1 MTTVHDIRFPREI
14 QFGERQRECLG
25 LNTAIRY
32 AESPCRDLYQD
43 SQEVVVRY
51 RELGQSGIEASVV
64 GLGAWA
70 IGGWMWGGTD
80 ESESIRAI
88 HAALDAGINLIDT
101 APIYGFGRSEQIVGK
116 AIHDRRERVVL
127 ATKCSMVCNPT
138 VGYFKFR
145 SDAAGPNPNGHII
158 IHIYA
163 GPESVRK
170 EVESSLLRL
179 QIDHIDLLQTHWQDT
194 TTPIAETMEC
204 LLDLKSQG
212 KIRAIGA
219 CNATADQLGQY
230 CQVGPFDTDQEKF
243 SLVNRDIEQDQLPFC
258 RENNVAVLAYSPLG
272 RGLLTGKIGPDRQ
285 FTPGDQRAVDPMFS
299 VENRKRVADMIALWQ
314 PLCESHNVTPAQ
326 LITAWTA
333 AQPGLTHVLCGI
345 RTVEQATEN
354 AAAGDLELSADELKV
369 IDDSYG
375 QYLAAQST

>member
-1 MTTVHDIRFPREI
+1 MRFRK
-14 QFGERQRECLG
+14 
-25 LNTAIRY
+25 
-32 AESPCRDLYQD
+32 
-43 SQEVVVRY
+43 
-51 RELGQSGIEASVV
+51 LGQSGIEASVV

-116 AIHDRRERVVL
+116 AIRDRRDQVVL

-138 VGYFKFR
+138 VGTFKFR
-145 SDAAGPNPNGHII
+145 SDAAGPNPNGHVI

-163 GPESVRK
+163 GPESIRQ
-170 EVESSLLRL
+170 EVEASLLRL

-194 TTPIAETMEC
+194 TTAIAETMDC

-212 KIRAIGA
+212 KIRAVGA
-219 CNATADQLGQY
+219 CNARSGQLEQY
-230 CQVGPFDTDQEKF
+230 CQAGPLDTDQEKY
-243 SLVNRDIEQDQLPFC
+243 SLVNRDIEHGQLPFC

-285 FTPGDQRAVDPMFS
+285 FAPGDQRAIDPMFS
-299 VENRKRVADMIALWQ
+299 VENRKRVAEMIDRWQ
-314 PLCESHNVTPAQ
+314 PLCETRSITPAQ
-326 LITAWTA
+326 LVTAWTA

-345 RTVEQATEN
+345 RSVQQATEN
-354 AAAGDLELSADELKV
+354 AAAGEIELTADELKI
-369 IDDSYG
+369 IDDSYA
-375 QYLAAQST
+375 QYLAVQAT

>member
-1 MTTVHDIRFPREI
+1 MEF
-14 QFGERQRECLG
+14 
-25 LNTAIRY
+25 A
-32 AESPCRDLYQD
+32 
-43 SQEVVVRY
+43 VRY

-80 ESESIRAI
+80 ENESILAI

-116 AIHDRRERVVL
+116 AIRDRRDQVVL

-138 VGYFKFR
+138 VGHFKFR
-145 SDAAGPNPNGHII
+145 SDAAGPNPNGHIT

-163 GPESVRK
+163 GPESLRQ

-179 QIDHIDLLQTHWQDT
+179 QVDHIDLLQTHWQDT

-219 CNATADQLGQY
+219 CNASAEQLKQY
-230 CQVGPFDTDQEKF
+230 CEVSPLDTDQEKF

-272 RGLLTGKIGPDRQ
+272 RGLLTGKIGPERE

-299 VENRKRVADMIALWQ
+299 VGNRKRVADMIAQWQ
-314 PLCESHNVTPAQ
+314 PLLETHSLTPAQ
-326 LITAWTA
+326 LTTAWTA

-345 RTVEQATEN
+345 RTVQQATEN
-354 AAAGDLELSADELKV
+354 AAAGDIELTAEELNI
-369 IDDSYG
+369 IDDSYE
-375 QYLAAQST
+375 QYVATATT